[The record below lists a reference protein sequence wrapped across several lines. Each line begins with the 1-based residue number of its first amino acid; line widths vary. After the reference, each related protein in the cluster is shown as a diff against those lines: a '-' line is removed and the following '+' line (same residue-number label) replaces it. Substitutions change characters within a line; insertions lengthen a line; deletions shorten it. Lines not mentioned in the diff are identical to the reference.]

1 MLRYEGR
8 QGPAEVYVET
18 AEQAEAYARRHHP
31 EGFRAISG
39 HAFDD
44 DDLGIGAWP
53 ATDDKPPPHAVFAS
67 MLERFQA
74 VAYRNPTLVA
84 AVARALRERLAAF
97 ELGV

>member
-31 EGFRAISG
+31 EG
-39 HAFDD
+39 
-44 DDLGIGAWP
+44 P